1 MTLKEKI
8 DNLTDDLIINRKY
21 NNWKDLSNH
30 LIEQSLVKDENDIN
44 KIIIDGIRDC
54 LDQDDELPIKYYFGD
69 YEEVQDKEVNEP
81 TLTDDFIR
89 SNLI

>member
-8 DNLTDDLIINRKY
+8 DNLTDEVVVDRKY
-21 NNWKDLSNH
+21 NNLKELSNH
-30 LIEQSLVKDENDIN
+30 LIEQSLVKDESDIN
-44 KIIIDGIRDC
+44 KIIIDGIKDC

>member
-8 DNLTDDLIINRKY
+8 DNLTDDVIINRKY
-21 NNWKDLSNH
+21 NNLKELSNH
-30 LIEQSLVKDENDIN
+30 LIEQSLVKDESDIN
-44 KIIIDGIRDC
+44 KIIIDGIKDC

>member
-8 DNLTDDLIINRKY
+8 DNLTDDVIINHKY
-21 NNWKDLSNH
+21 NNLKDLSNH

>member
-8 DNLTDDLIINRKY
+8 DNLTDDVIVNRKY
-21 NNWKDLSNH
+21 NNLKDLSNH
-30 LIEQSLVKDENDIN
+30 LIEQSLVKDESDIN